1 MPSSPKTTKQATVA
15 KKVAPP
21 KEEPKK
27 EEPKKVEPEKAK
39 PKSLGE
45 LKAQYFAD
53 LKAHPDEAEAIRSHY
68 KEERRALKK
77 G

>member
-1 MPSSPKTTKQATVA
+1 MSASKKTIKKTTVA
-15 KKVAPP
+15 QKVDPP
-21 KEEPKK
+21 K

-53 LKAHPDEAEAIRSHY
+53 LKAHPDQAEAIRSHY

>member
-1 MPSSPKTTKQATVA
+1 MSASKKTIKKTTVA
-15 KKVAPP
+15 QKVDPP

-53 LKAHPDEAEAIRSHY
+53 LKAHPDQAEAIRSHY